1 LRSNGTLTPPVT
13 IAQDMKGKLSNVPRF
28 AALDAGAL
36 LAQESDLQLRS
47 GPVFT
52 IDDAGNIAFMAS
64 DGKVWG
70 VYSTPGK

>member
-1 LRSNGTLTPPVT
+1 MLSNGITPGVP
-13 IAQDMKGKLSNVPRF
+13 IAQDMKGKLANVPRF

-36 LAQESDLQLRS
+36 LAQESDLLLRS

-70 VYSTPGK
+70 VYSVAGR